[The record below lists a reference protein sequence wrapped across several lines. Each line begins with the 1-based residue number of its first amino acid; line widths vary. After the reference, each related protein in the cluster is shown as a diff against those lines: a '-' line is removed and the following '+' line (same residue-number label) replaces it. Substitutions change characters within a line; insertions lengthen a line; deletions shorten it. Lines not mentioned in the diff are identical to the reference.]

1 MKIKP
6 SHVLELLIPTG
17 QSGKDLS
24 GKRHLVING
33 NGKKEL
39 EKQRQGGGIV
49 PGKRKKCEGPKVEAS
64 LVCSRIRGLESD
76 GQGGRWYKIS

>member
-6 SHVLELLIPTG
+6 SHVLELLIQTG
-17 QSGKDLS
+17 RSGKDLW
-24 GKRHLVING
+24 GKWHLVING

-39 EKQRQGGGIV
+39 ERQRQGGGIV

-64 LVCSRIRGLESD
+64 LMCSRKQGLESA
-76 GQGGRWYKIS
+76 GQGGEWYKIS